1 MFRKIINYFKKPEE
15 EPTIRDIELSKIDKY
30 VNLILRHG
38 LASNNKTIS
47 DALQE
52 IESRKESVMQQLHR
66 FHKKSLM
73 NPNIPQREIQ
83 IMDGNRDNFIKTISQ
98 FTSSID
104 VPKNYMDLYD
114 YCVIFSEKI
123 EQIYKTTQKNVFI
136 LNHFFENELKSINT
150 DLNKI
155 EEIIIS
161 IRVLF
166 ERHKVVALKEII
178 SDVRDISNNLVKIGN
193 LQHEIDS
200 HKAAITDYA
209 DKIKKLEERIGTITS
224 GTDFR
229 ALENFKDEK
238 QNTQEEITKTFSPLE
253 EKLLRIENALR
264 KYYYRNPDK
273 KIIKEYLEDRY
284 KAFLNDNNLE
294 ISSILQDIKTHIDND
309 TIELK
314 DKKKEQTIEHLNN
327 LSFGMLKD
335 IQSQLKK
342 LEDTKQHLQTKIT
355 HNSASLNLSEQQ
367 YWINTNKEKII
378 DHQKSIEKL
387 NGEVAKIHALNDTI
401 KKHMKED
408 IETLFMENIH
418 LIDDLSEDKN
428 G

>member
-1 MFRKIINYFKKPEE
+1 MFRRIMNYFKKPEE
-15 EPTIRDIELSKIDKY
+15 DPMIREIQLSKIDKY

-38 LASNNKTIS
+38 LASNNKVIS
-47 DALQE
+47 NSLRE
-52 IESRKESVMQQLHR
+52 IESRKESVMQQLHQ

-83 IMDGNRDNFIKTISQ
+83 IMEGNRDNFIRIISH

-114 YCVIFSEKI
+114 YCVTFSEKI
-123 EQIYKTTQKNVFI
+123 EEAYKDTQKNVFV
-136 LNHFFENELKSINT
+136 LNHFFGNELKSINS

-166 ERHKVVALKEII
+166 ERHKVSALKEII
-178 SDVRDISNNLVKIGN
+178 SDVKDISNNLLKIGK
-193 LQHEIDS
+193 LRHEINAHNAS
-200 HKAAITDYA
+200 ITEYT

-238 QNTQEEITKTFSPLE
+238 GKIQDDIQQVFHPIED
-253 EKLLRIENALR
+253 KLLSIEHTLR
-264 KYYYRNPDK
+264 KYYYKNPDK
-273 KIIKEYLEDRY
+273 KILKEYIDDRY
-284 KAFLNDNNLE
+284 KAFINDVNLE
-294 ISSILQDIKTHIDND
+294 ISDIISDIKTHIDNES
-309 TIELK
+309 IELK
-314 DKKKEQTIEHLNN
+314 DKKKEQTIEYLNN
-327 LSFGMLKD
+327 LDFKSLKD
-335 IQSQLKK
+335 AQSRLKK

-378 DHQKSIEKL
+378 DHQKSIDKL
-387 NGEVAKIHALNDTI
+387 AAEITKIKNVNDNI
-401 KKHMKED
+401 KKNMKED
-408 IETLFMENIH
+408 IETLFMENVH
-418 LIDDLSEDKN
+418 LVDDLSEYTN
-428 G
+428 E